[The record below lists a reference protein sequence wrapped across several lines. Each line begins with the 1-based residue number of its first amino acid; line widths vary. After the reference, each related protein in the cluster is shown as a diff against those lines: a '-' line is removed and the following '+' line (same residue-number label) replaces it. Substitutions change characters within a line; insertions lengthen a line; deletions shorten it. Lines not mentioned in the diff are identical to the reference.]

1 MLVDVITII
10 ALSYSGAWVLHVV
23 FRSIQTRWPENY
35 TGTSSELDAHHRKG
49 IGPFLLVRLGPVA
62 AVAGLLSSTASRI
75 DINPASVVALTL
87 LTHLTVTDFRIL
99 RRCRSEAPRRLL
111 YHAIAVLCVTAAG
124 FVGALVATL
133 FPHLIPAPD
142 QLVTALWTAV
152 FTAILAAAFLRVT
165 ERRDERLSLEWVT
178 RDVGPQLWEEI
189 PAIARD
195 HDADPYLVQAIVAA
209 EATQRPRWFRK
220 LERALGI
227 GTTYGVGQVTG
238 TRSMTDR
245 DSVASVAKAFSGYRP
260 DRRPDGYLANRR
272 LFEFHVEN
280 HNSNPAFITDCAQYL
295 DELSPTTPY
304 FLGPMSEDGFPAV
317 QLHVMRRAHRHV
329 TLEGSAACPAG
340 MIRARDADGV
350 SLGVKRLPDSP
361 HRQRWSLLVPIEVDS
376 VKLSLEAS
384 NVDPDEAVEVS
395 LYYVDMDRVYRF
407 K

>member
-1 MLVDVITII
+1 MDVITII
-10 ALSYSGAWVLHVV
+10 ALSFSGAWVLHVV

-35 TGTSSELDAHHRKG
+35 TSTSSELDAHHRKG
-49 IGPFLLVRLGPVA
+49 VGPFFLVRLGPVA

-75 DINPASVVALTL
+75 DIDPAAVVTITL

-99 RRCRSEAPRRLL
+99 RRFRSEAPRRLM
-111 YHAIAVLCVTAAG
+111 YHAIAALCVTAAG
-124 FVGALVATL
+124 LFGALVAAL

-142 QLVTALWTAV
+142 ELVAALWTAA
-152 FTAILAAAFLRVT
+152 FTAILAAAFLRAT

-178 RDVGPQLWEEI
+178 RDVGSQLWAEI
-189 PAIARD
+189 PAIAND

-209 EATQRPRWFRK
+209 EVTQRPRWFRQ

-260 DRRPDGYLANRR
+260 GRRPDGYLANRR
-272 LFEFHVEN
+272 LFELHVEN
-280 HNSNPAFITDCAQYL
+280 HNSSPAFITDCAQYL

-304 FLGPMSEDGFPAV
+304 FLGPVADDGFPAV
-317 QLHVMRRAHRHV
+317 QLHVMRREHMHV
-329 TLEGSAACPAG
+329 TLEGSAASLAAV
-340 MIRARDADGV
+340 IRARDPNGV
-350 SLGVKRLPDSP
+350 SLGVRRLPDGP
-361 HRQRWSLLVPIEVDS
+361 RRRPWSLVVPIEVES
-376 VKLSLEAS
+376 VRLSLEA
-384 NVDPDEAVEVS
+384 NDADPDEGIDVG